1 MKKNYAYLI
10 ILLTALAACGGGG
23 ASTPLALE
31 IQTTTPP
38 SQTSTN
44 IGTTK
49 VIDGYVSGAKVFVD
63 MNWNLTKDHGEP
75 YAYEDTVNEIYYW
88 EFDQF
93 SEIDNFTS
101 SCFYNRPRIAEV
113 PVGAYDSDRGYV
125 ENAYTMMYYPYEYD
139 SEVEQANVTPF
150 TSLFAS
156 FVTEHTT
163 GNNISV
169 THSCGVAAD
178 QIALN
183 VISEIQEVVDQLSN
197 QWNRNIYTFYDD
209 YMASGDTV
217 LQRQGKRIVDF
228 MTTIYKVGELLSVN
242 YGTDFHAPIDHGLW
256 NAIMNDEEFITI
268 KFNINNSSDFTEDE
282 TWTYYTER
290 NYHNLTATENGTL
303 INSEGEE
310 YTITLENLNQY
321 GNLHI
326 SSKIESKEAI
336 FNNIKVIFDMV
347 DGENAIDFG
356 TFENINITRYV
367 QTPTERRFHAGL
379 IQGYTLSIIN
389 SSNAYLD
396 HDIEQLA
403 SSLNVYILES
413 LYLEIQDLNVDINNI
428 TNNRYML
435 FDSDAHWISNDPWS
449 YHEENSSGQ
458 EKKCQNISTG
468 EIWTGNDAYDVCSNN
483 M

>member
-1 MKKNYAYLI
+1 MRNAILI
-10 ILLTALAACGGGG
+10 SGVMLLTACGGGG
-23 ASTPLALE
+23 SVTPLALE
-31 IQTTTPP
+31 IQTITPP
-38 SQTSTN
+38 VQTSTN

-49 VIDGYVSGAKVFVD
+49 VIDGYVSGANVFVD
-63 MNWNLTKDHGEP
+63 MNWNLTKDPGEP

-88 EFDQF
+88 ESDQF

-113 PVGAYDSDRGYV
+113 PVGAYDSDRGHV

-156 FVTEHTT
+156 FVTDYTT

-169 THSCGVAAD
+169 SDSCGTLAD

-197 QWNRNIYTFYDD
+197 QWNRDIFTFYDD
-209 YMASGDTV
+209 YIASGDAV
-217 LQRQGKRIVDF
+217 LQRQGERIVDF

-242 YGTDFHAPIDHGLW
+242 YGTDFHAPIDYELW
-256 NAIMNDEEFITI
+256 NAIMNDEEFTTIT
-268 KFNINNSSDFTEDE
+268 FDINNSTDFSEDD
-282 TWTYYTER
+282 TWVYYTER
-290 NYHNLTATENGTL
+290 NYLNLTATENGTL

-310 YTITLENLNQY
+310 YAITLENLNQY

-326 SSKIESKEAI
+326 SGKIESKEAI
-336 FNNIKVIFDMV
+336 FNDIKVIFDMV
-347 DGENAIDFG
+347 DGENAIEFG

-367 QTPTERRFHAGL
+367 QTPVERRFHVGL

-389 SSNAYLD
+389 SSNTYLD
-396 HDIEQLA
+396 YDIEQLA
-403 SSLNVYILES
+403 SSLNEYTLES
-413 LYLEIQDLNVDINNI
+413 LYLEMQDLNVDINNI

-435 FDSDAHWISNDPWS
+435 FDSDAHWISNDPWR
-449 YHEENSSGQ
+449 YHEQNNSGQ
-458 EKKCQNISTG
+458 EQTCQNVSTG
-468 EIWTGNDAYDVCSNN
+468 EVWTGNEAYDVCSNN